1 MGSSDAASS
10 MVVGKITGSYG
21 IKGWVKIHAYTEQR
35 ESFVQLGQWSVV
47 RGRSAAASST
57 GNSSKTSS
65 KTIESIQFDDFK
77 LHGKGLIA
85 HIAGVDDR
93 DAAEAFKGLEVVAA
107 DEALPA
113 LEEGEFYWHQLQG
126 LQVWCTEGDRRELLG
141 VVDHLL
147 ETGANDVLVIR
158 PCAGSYEGSAEESVN
173 GGGKGKRKERLV
185 PYLPG
190 STVTDVDLGLGT
202 IEIDWF
208 LDEE

>member
-1 MGSSDAASS
+1 

-21 IKGWVKIHAYTEQR
+21 IKGWVKIHAYTEHR
-35 ESFVQLGQWSVV
+35 ESFVQLGKWSVS
-47 RGRSAAASST
+47 RRRTAPTAQDQPDPGSSDL
-57 GNSSKTSS
+57 
-65 KTIESIQFDDFK
+65 EPIQFDEFK
-77 LHGKGLIA
+77 LHGKGLVA

-93 DAAEAFKGLEVVAA
+93 TAAEAYKGLEVVAEN
-107 DEALPA
+107 EALPA

-126 LQVWCTEGDRRELLG
+126 LQVWCTEGDRRALLG

-147 ETGANDVLVIR
+147 ETGANDVLVIK
-158 PCAGSYEGSAEESVN
+158 PCEGSYVPAQQQ
-173 GGGKGKRKERLV
+173 GKKPKERLV

-190 STVTDVDLGLGT
+190 SNVTRVDTALGT